1 LFGIIEIFLS
11 KAKVKIFSVF
21 SICGGNTLKP
31 EQAIADVKLSYGSK
45 FIELKALV
53 DTGASKSVISK
64 RFAEML
70 NAFIPLKEPYELR
83 TADEEG
89 RLKIIGRCMVSVEF
103 QGVKVP
109 GGAVFEVAENLRKGV
124 ELIIGR
130 PEIDSWDI
138 VFTSEGPRLRR
149 VPLEFE
155 II

>member
-1 LFGIIEIFLS
+1 M
-11 KAKVKIFSVF
+11 
-21 SICGGNTLKP
+21 KP
-31 EQAIADVKLSYGSK
+31 EQAAARVRLSYGDKS
-45 FIELKALV
+45 IEVEALV

-64 RFAEML
+64 ELAERL
-70 NAFIPLKEPYELR
+70 NALIPLKEPYELR
-83 TADEEG
+83 TADEGG
-89 RLKIIGRCMVSVEF
+89 RLRIIGRCMVNVEF

-138 VFTSEGPRLRR
+138 VFTPEGPKPRK